1 MTDRRTVQIV
11 VGGLVALSL
20 AMLAL
25 VGLIAVHD
33 TPGAVPEAL
42 WTLLGGSVGAL
53 SAMLART
60 SVRPDPEDEEPP
72 APTTSAQGGRSG
84 LGGYGTPT

>member
-1 MTDRRTVQIV
+1 MTTSRTVNIV

-25 VGLIAVHD
+25 VGLIAWHT
-33 TPGAVPEAL
+33 TPGEVPEAL
-42 WTLLGGSVGAL
+42 WTLLGGAVGAL

-60 SVRPDPEDEEPP
+60 SSGPEAPAPP
-72 APTTSAQGGRSG
+72 AVGPVPGPTPQG
-84 LGGYGTPT
+84 